1 MPFYASILVKDFEK
15 AKQYYD
21 QMQDTEGLA
30 TLIAYVYYKLGR
42 IAEAEKICI
51 EELLKLQSSVDED
64 RSSYEYALASI
75 YAIQGDHE
83 KALEHLTEFAEIE
96 SDEFILIDPLF
107 ESLRDDPEFLAIVKK
122 VQKEKAELRD
132 QIKEMEERGEL
143 DL

>member
-1 MPFYASILVKDFEK
+1 
-15 AKQYYD
+15 
-21 QMQDTEGLA
+21 MQDTEGLA